1 MKPQTA
7 NDKLYDHFIS
17 ESVLRKWP
25 LPDADIAAQFQ
36 GVSKSDVYNY
46 RRAMHIPGVDIR
58 RENIW
63 TDSERKRQDLELQLA
78 DELKRHRRDNVAN
91 LIASLVIFSFFVIA
105 LIY

>member
-7 NDKLYDHFIS
+7 NDKLHAYFLAELVKRS
-17 ESVLRKWP
+17 WP
-25 LPDADIAAQFQ
+25 LPDADIAKQFE
-36 GVSKSDVYNY
+36 GISKSDIYNY

>member
-17 ESVLRKWP
+17 EREERRWP
-25 LPDADIAAQFQ
+25 LPDADIAKQFE
-36 GVSKSDVYNY
+36 GISKSDVYNY

-78 DELKRHRRDNVAN
+78 AELKRHHRDNIAN
-91 LIASLVIFSFFVIA
+91 LFASLLLFSLFVLA
-105 LIY
+105 LIF